1 MLFMFRLFLVAAG
14 LVIVALAITTR
25 GLVPEPEARTRI
37 GEVPS
42 IGRTL
47 MQQALV
53 PPTQLARLSIGP
65 ILSDADRPDKV
76 VAAPLGEIAEL
87 AAPAPTPET
96 AHVPTRE
103 PALAGDARDVIPGP
117 VAASSA
123 ALDRLPNAGPKRSSM
138 AAPNPAVLS
147 PARST
152 EKNRATD
159 PAAPG
164 GPPALA
170 FGAEPEGAHR
180 SGGVVGERG
189 AAGPPS
195 PALRQANAPAED
207 AAKAKAPEP
216 PQAGSESAAP
226 AHSGKG
232 KTSVSKTRRP
242 TARSAAHAQ
251 KAAATPARKR
261 VKIAK
266 APPQP
271 KQRIHEPASSPAN
284 LQVGPEPFEYM
295 FAAPSSGTA
304 TSSEGVAVPSSG
316 SPPGA
321 R

>member
-14 LVIVALAITTR
+14 LVIVALAVATR

-53 PPTQLARLSIGP
+53 PPTQLASLSIGP

-117 VAASSA
+117 VAASST
-123 ALDRLPNAGPKRSSM
+123 ALDRLPTAGPERSST

-147 PARST
+147 PAPSA
-152 EKNRATD
+152 EKNRAAD

-180 SGGVVGERG
+180 SGSVVGERG
-189 AAGPPS
+189 APGPPS

-207 AAKAKAPEP
+207 AAKAKASE

-232 KTSVSKTRRP
+232 KTSASKTRRP
-242 TARSAAHAQ
+242 TARNAAHARR
-251 KAAATPARKR
+251 AAATPARKR

-271 KQRIHEPASSPAN
+271 KQHIHESASSPAN

-295 FAAPSSGTA
+295 FAVPSSSTA
-304 TSSEGVAVPSSG
+304 TSAEGVAVPSSG
-316 SPPGA
+316 SSQGA

>member
-14 LVIVALAITTR
+14 MVIVALAVTTR

-42 IGRTL
+42 IGRAL
-47 MQQALV
+47 MQQVLV
-53 PPTQLARLSIGP
+53 PPTQLARLSVGP

-96 AHVPTRE
+96 AQVPPTRE
-103 PALAGDARDVIPGP
+103 PALAGDAPSG
-117 VAASSA
+117 
-123 ALDRLPNAGPKRSSM
+123 
-138 AAPNPAVLS
+138 
-147 PARST
+147 
-152 EKNRATD
+152 EKNRAAD
-159 PAAPG
+159 PAALG

-170 FGAEPEGAHR
+170 FGAEPEGARR
-180 SGGVVGERG
+180 SGSVDGEQG

-195 PALRQANAPAED
+195 PTLRQANAPVED
-207 AAKAKAPEP
+207 AAKAKAPE

-232 KTSVSKTRRP
+232 KTSASKTRRT
-242 TARSAAHAQ
+242 TARHAAHAR

-295 FAAPSSGTA
+295 FAAPSSSTA
-304 TSSEGVAVPSSG
+304 TSAEGVAVPSRG